1 MNLEPTA
8 TVREFA
14 TSIPNATRLFEQL
27 GIDYCCGGNRSLNDA
42 CARAGLPLATVLHR
56 LEEGESDQK
65 QRSSAAPEVTAA
77 GLTALID
84 HIVTRHHG
92 YVKQEIPRLQQ
103 LLKKVVAVHGN
114 GHPELLVIQQNFR
127 TLSAEMTKHMMKEE
141 NVVFP
146 YIVYMEEAVQHGKA
160 LRQPAFGTI
169 AKPIQMMEL
178 EHESS
183 GDALKRM
190 REASAGYAP
199 PENACFSY
207 RTLYAALI
215 EFEADMHQHIH
226 LENNILFPRAVE
238 MEQHSRQTVEIS
250 GARV

>member
-1 MNLEPTA
+1 MNLGPTT

-27 GIDYCCGGNRSLNDA
+27 GIDYCCGGNRSLSDA
-42 CARAGLPLATVLHR
+42 CARAGLPLATVLQR

-65 QRSSAAPEVTAA
+65 QRSSVAPQVEAA
-77 GLTALID
+77 GLTALVD
-84 HIVTRHHG
+84 HIVARHHG

-103 LLKKVVAVHGN
+103 LLKKVVAVHGG
-114 GHPELLVIQQNFR
+114 GHPELVVIQQNFQA
-127 TLSAEMTKHMMKEE
+127 LAAEMTSHMMKEE
-141 NVVFP
+141 NILFP
-146 YIVYMEEAVQHGKA
+146 YIVEPELDLQQGRAPRRPM
-160 LRQPAFGTI
+160 FGTI

-183 GDALKRM
+183 GDALKKM
-190 REASAGYAP
+190 REASSGYTA

-238 MEQHSRQTVEIS
+238 MEQQSRQPAPA

>member
-1 MNLEPTA
+1 MTLGPTA

-27 GIDYCCGGNRSLNDA
+27 GIDYCCGGNRSLSDA
-42 CARAGLPLATVLHR
+42 CARAGLSIATVLQR

-65 QRSSAAPEVTAA
+65 QRSSAGPQVEAE
-77 GLTALID
+77 GLTALIE
-84 HIVTRHHG
+84 HIITRHHG

-103 LLKKVVAVHGN
+103 LLKKVVAVHGK
-114 GHPELLVIQQNFR
+114 GHPELLAIQENFQS
-127 TLSAEMTKHMMKEE
+127 LAAEMTSHMMKEE
-141 NVVFP
+141 NVLFP
-146 YIVYMEEAVQHGKA
+146 YIVELEKAVQQGKA
-160 LRQPAFGTI
+160 PRRPMFGTI
-169 AKPIQMMEL
+169 ANPVHMMEL

-190 REASAGYAP
+190 REASSGYTA

-207 RTLYAALI
+207 RTLYAALT

-226 LENNILFPRAVE
+226 LENNILFLRAVE
-238 MEQHSRQTVEIS
+238 MEQQSRKPEAA

>member
-1 MNLEPTA
+1 MNLGPTA

-14 TSIPNATRLFEQL
+14 TTIPNATRLFEQL
-27 GIDYCCGGNRSLNDA
+27 GIDYCCGGNRPLSDA
-42 CARAGLPLATVLHR
+42 CARAGLPIATVLQR

-65 QRSSAAPEVTAA
+65 QRSSGAPQVEAS

-84 HIVTRHHG
+84 HIITRHHG

-103 LLKKVVAVHGN
+103 LLKKVVAVHGTD
-114 GHPELLVIQQNFR
+114 HPELMVIQQNFQE
-127 TLSAEMTKHMMKEE
+127 LAAEMTSHMMKEE
-141 NVVFP
+141 NVLFP
-146 YIVYMEEAVQHGKA
+146 YVVEMEQAVQQGKA
-160 LRQPAFGTI
+160 PRRPMFGAI
-169 AKPIQMMEL
+169 AKPIHMMEL

-207 RTLYAALI
+207 RTLYAALA
-215 EFEADMHQHIH
+215 EFEADMHQHVH
-226 LENNILFPRAVE
+226 LENNILFPRAVR
-238 MEQHSRQTVEIS
+238 MEEQSREAAAA
-250 GARV
+250 GARG

>member
-1 MNLEPTA
+1 MNLGPTA

-27 GIDYCCGGNRSLNDA
+27 GIDYCCGGNRPLSDA
-42 CARAGLPLATVLHR
+42 CERAGLPVATVLQR
-56 LEEGESDQK
+56 LEEGESDKK
-65 QRSSAAPEVTAA
+65 QRSSAAPQVEAA

-103 LLKKVVAVHGN
+103 LLKKVVAVHGS
-114 GHPELLVIQQNFR
+114 GHPELQVVQQNFQS
-127 TLSAEMTKHMMKEE
+127 LAAEMTSHMMKEE
-141 NVVFP
+141 NILFP
-146 YIVYMEEAVQHGKA
+146 YIVEMEQAVQEGKA
-160 LRQPAFGTI
+160 PRKPMFGTI
-169 AKPIQMMEL
+169 ARPIQMMEL

-190 REASAGYAP
+190 REASSGYTT

-238 MEQHSRQTVEIS
+238 MEQQSRQPEAA